1 MIAAKRTPDLSYVI
15 VASSALRPSAP
26 SPRRGAG
33 SARALDARDPGAGAG
48 IAVKE
53 RGELFGHLAGQLLDI
68 GDGYGAVAGAYLTAQ
83 AMVIP
88 GEIVALDIWVLC
100 ATTVVLIAFAC
111 TGWTFS
117 RRAGSLCVLA
127 YAVYLAV
134 QISTKSPSP
143 VT

>member
-1 MIAAKRTPDLSYVI
+1 MRGGQV
-15 VASSALRPSAP
+15 
-26 SPRRGAG
+26 PRRIWARNAAQGWAYLLLTIPSGG
-33 SARALDARDPGAGAG
+33 SCD
-48 IAVKE
+48 
-53 RGELFGHLAGQLLDI
+53 
-68 GDGYGAVAGAYLTAQ
+68 AVAGAYLTAQ